1 MMQVLEGLFLDTG
14 IRKRF
19 RKTFSENFREAHRK
33 KIPLSKSRFY
43 YKVVVLRPATS
54 DILDVAAALNPP
66 PYVLSLNST
75 KCLRHHFCRTPSV
88 DCFVNLGSK
97 DLKLH

>member
-1 MMQVLEGLFLDTG
+1 MQVLEGLFLDTG

-19 RKTFSENFREAHRK
+19 RKRFLKIFVKLTEK
-33 KIPLSKSRFY
+33 KYLCPSLAFT
-43 YKVVVLRPATS
+43 KVVVLRPATS

-75 KCLRHHFCRTPSV
+75 KCLRHLFCRTPSV